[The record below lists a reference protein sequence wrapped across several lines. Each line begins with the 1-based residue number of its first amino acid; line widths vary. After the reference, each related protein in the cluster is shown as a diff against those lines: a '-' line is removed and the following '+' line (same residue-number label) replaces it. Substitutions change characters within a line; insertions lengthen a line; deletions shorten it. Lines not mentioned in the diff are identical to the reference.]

1 MAESTETLIVDQLR
15 QRLLKHASDV
25 EVGTVATSVIQHDV
39 AVTLDMLAQCCDVT
53 SLENIDAAIQASN
66 RVLQALDHTNENH
79 PVAVEQSCGQRGRPR
94 YELHR
99 QQLEYLVSNA
109 FSVREIAAM
118 IGVSDRTVK
127 RRLNEYGI
135 KIRDTYSHL
144 SDSELDDVVQQIMTS
159 FPNIGY
165 QSVKGHLQSRGERLQ
180 DQRVRQ
186 SMRRVD
192 PAGVLFRRL
201 SITVTKRRQYSVR
214 APLSLWHIDGYHKLI
229 RYYAC

>member
-1 MAESTETLIVDQLR
+1 
-15 QRLLKHASDV
+15 
-25 EVGTVATSVIQHDV
+25 VIQHDV
-39 AVTLDMLAQCCDVT
+39 AVTLDMLVQCYDVT
-53 SLENIDAAIQASN
+53 SLENIDTVIQASN
-66 RVLQALDHTNENH
+66 CVLQALDHTNENP
-79 PVAVEQSCGQRGRPR
+79 PVAVQQSCGQRGRPR
-94 YELHR
+94 YEIHR
-99 QQLEYLVSNA
+99 QQLEYLVANA
-109 FSVREIAAM
+109 FSVREVAAM

-127 RRLNEYGI
+127 RRLSEYGI
-135 KIRDTYSHL
+135 KILDTYSHL
-144 SDSELDDVVQQIMTS
+144 SDAELDGAIQQIMTTFS
-159 FPNIGY
+159 NIGY
-165 QSVKGHLQSRGERLQ
+165 QSVTGHFQSRGERLQ